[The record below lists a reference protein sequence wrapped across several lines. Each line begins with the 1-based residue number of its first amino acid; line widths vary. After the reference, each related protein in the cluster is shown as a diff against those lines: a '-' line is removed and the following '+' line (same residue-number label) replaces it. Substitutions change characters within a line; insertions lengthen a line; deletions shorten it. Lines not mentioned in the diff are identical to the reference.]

1 MASDCCSEQKKSFYC
16 SWLVPIYII
25 VNIRVEAGF
34 ATPPE
39 RIIDASV
46 ALYIFVLML
55 YIGAKFFN
63 LFEAQDSPFSI
74 ISCGNRSRCG
84 RR

>member
-1 MASDCCSEQKKSFYC
+1 MATDCCSEQKKSFY
-16 SWLVPIYII
+16 WPWIVPIYII

-39 RIIDASV
+39 RIIDGSV

-55 YIGAKFFN
+55 SIGAKFFN
-63 LFEAQDSPFSI
+63 LIEAQDSPFSI
-74 ISCGNRSRCG
+74 ISCRQRSCCG